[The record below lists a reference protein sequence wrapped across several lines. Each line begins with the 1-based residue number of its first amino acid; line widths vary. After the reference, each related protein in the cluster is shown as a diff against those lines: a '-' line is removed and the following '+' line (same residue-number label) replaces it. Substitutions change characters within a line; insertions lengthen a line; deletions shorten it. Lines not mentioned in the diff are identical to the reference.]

1 MLVKT
6 IAAAAVAASL
16 VAPAVGATTPADTRY
31 AAVLGIARLH
41 DPVAIARRAAA
52 LQAADVGVTVTT
64 PTAPRHASPAAAAA
78 AIARRHSM
86 NADAVHDLDR
96 LPAHVAGPLTEV
108 LDAYLAYAD
117 ARGLGAI
124 LGARVAL
131 LDAGLRLSD
140 ATEGQAMATSVSLCP
155 ALAIDLTEGPSTYT
169 ADCALVVDAY
179 GADTY
184 LNNAGGGGCLTP
196 VSAALL
202 DLDGDDTYAARAGC
216 AGNGGGALGA
226 GFLLDTDG
234 NDAYTPDANVSNGSG
249 HETGPGMLVDT
260 DGDDVY
266 DAPAG
271 INTSNGSGFAGIGTL
286 LDLDGD
292 DSYEGQWV
300 TNGSGY
306 LGSGL
311 LFDLRGVDSY
321 SGTSAPIT
329 GTATNGAGNLGAG
342 LLLDAGGTG
351 DTYTDDSGSGT
362 DQTVVPKGIVGAQV
376 DTQL

>member
-1 MLVKT
+1 MLVKS
-6 IAAAAVAASL
+6 IAAAVVAVSL
-16 VAPAVGATTPADTRY
+16 VAPSAHSADP
-31 AAVLGIARLH
+31 GIARLT

-52 LQAADVGVTVTT
+52 TQAADVGVTVST
-64 PTAPRHASPAAAAA
+64 PVAPHHATPAAAAA
-78 AIARRHSM
+78 AITSRHGVNGDLSE
-86 NADAVHDLDR
+86 LDR
-96 LPAHVAGPLTEV
+96 LPAQVAAPLTEV

-131 LDAGLRLSD
+131 LDAGLHLAD
-140 ATEGQAMATSVSLCP
+140 ATKGHALATDLSLCP
-155 ALAIDLTEGPSTYT
+155 ALAIDLSTGPSTYT

-179 GADTY
+179 GDDTY

-202 DLDGDDTYAARAGC
+202 DLDGNDTYAARAGC

-234 NDAYTPDANVSNGSG
+234 NDVYAGQADVSNGSG

-266 DAPAG
+266 RAPAG
-271 INTSNGSGFAGIGTL
+271 SHISNGSGFAGIGTL
-286 LDLDGD
+286 LDLDGSN
-292 DSYEGQWV
+292 DSYQGQWV

-306 LGSGL
+306 TGSGL

-321 SGTSAPIT
+321 TGTRTAIT
-329 GTATNGAGNLGAG
+329 GSAINGAGNLGTG

-351 DTYTDDSGSGT
+351 DTYTDDSGSST
-362 DQTVVPKGIVGAQV
+362 DQTVVPKGLVGAQV
-376 DTQL
+376 DTEV